1 MGMIANSFE
10 SQSPFAGTS
19 PTDGSV
25 EVAFSLPSWMTGP
38 VGEDVVNKTRKNASK
53 NANDRGDRYLKNR
66 YGYDSKRDSVGKPSW

>member
-25 EVAFSLPSWMTGP
+25 EVAFSLPDWMTKP
-38 VGEDVVNKTRKNASK
+38 MGEGMGKGAAKKAQE
-53 NANDRGDRYLKNR
+53 RGDRYLKKR
-66 YGYDSKRDSVGKPSW
+66 YGYDSKTDSIGKPSW